1 MNTMPD
7 RERGFTLIEVL
18 IAVVVLAIAILGFS
32 AMTLGTI
39 RGLSFSDKLTTAT
52 TLAQKQ
58 LEEINNASYD
68 DVIAANYPLED
79 FGAVAGYE
87 TFRRSVTIS
96 DATPEINT
104 KTVTVNVWWRH
115 NVGTTR
121 NVNLSTIIL
130 QW

>member
-1 MNTMPD
+1 MPHSG
-7 RERGFTLIEVL
+7 RGFTLIEVL

-39 RGLSFSDKLTTAT
+39 RGLSISDKLTTAT

-58 LEEINNASYD
+58 LEEINKASYD
-68 DVIAANYPLED
+68 DVIADEYLLED
-79 FGAVAGYE
+79 FGGIVGYE
-87 TFRRSVTIS
+87 TFRRLVTIS

-104 KTVTVNVWWRH
+104 KTVTVDVWWR
-115 NVGTTR
+115 NDVGITR